1 MTMLEQLT
9 TASAVRAYVDDI
21 SRSDRF
27 PFPAVD
33 EIIPLHGGVN
43 YTFRLFFAGLYV
55 MHDHHGNPVS
65 ARTAIL
71 KHAEKQ
77 IALTP
82 HISFDLDRQLS
93 EIQALTDLPKLLD
106 SEEQVIHLPCI
117 FFQDPDKSL
126 FVMEDVSPPSAKG
139 GPEREERQTISL
151 QDTCRPSNQ
160 YYYDLSLAE
169 QIGLRLGRFIAQL
182 HAIKPPYLTRET
194 TSGFPLKNM
203 GARVVCAQQAF
214 GEFVESIEKFGV
226 ELSLQRKDKLNDVM
240 AEMTDRVLQASG
252 NLIMGDFW

>member
-1 MTMLEQLT
+1 MQEQLI
-9 TASAVRAYVDDI
+9 TASAVRAYVEDV

-33 EIIPLHGGVN
+33 KIAPLHGGVN

-55 MHDHHGNPVS
+55 THDHHGNPVS

-71 KHAEKQ
+71 KHAETHV
-77 IALTP
+77 ALSP
-82 HISFDLDRQLS
+82 HILFDLDRQVS
-93 EIQALTDLPKLLD
+93 EIQALTDLPNLLD
-106 SEEQVIHLPCI
+106 SEEQVVYLPRI
-117 FFQDPDKSL
+117 FFLDHDKSV
-126 FVMEDVSPPSAKG
+126 FVMEDVSPPLPEG
-139 GPEREERQTISL
+139 GTEREQRKTISL
-151 QDTCRPSNQ
+151 QDTCRPTHQ

-169 QIGLRLGRFIAQL
+169 QIGLHLGRFIAQL
-182 HAIKPPYLTRET
+182 HAIRPPYPRET
-194 TSGFPLKNM
+194 SKGFPLRNT

-214 GEFVESIEKFGV
+214 GEFIESIEKFGV
-226 ELSLQRKDKLNDVM
+226 ELSLQRKDKLKEVM